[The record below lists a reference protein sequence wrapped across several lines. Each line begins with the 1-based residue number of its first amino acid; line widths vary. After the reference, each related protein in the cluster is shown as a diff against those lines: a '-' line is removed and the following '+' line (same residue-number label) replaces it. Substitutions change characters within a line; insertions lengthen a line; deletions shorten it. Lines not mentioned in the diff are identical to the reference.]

1 MNINNL
7 LTPAT
12 RPRAC
17 PPHHLGTSTMTRKRK
32 RQAVR
37 AAMPVT
43 QAARLMHTVTLL
55 LSVLCATAPST
66 VDRSMS
72 VITYHVQPPPDAA
85 VVRDDD
91 EAAEADGSPARP
103 FRSLTAARDAVRA
116 VLSEFEARVTVVVG
130 AGTYAEHLELTPADS
145 GRARRPVVWRAAQ
158 DAPVLISGGLH
169 VPAATFS
176 PWTQG
181 PAGAMRS
188 NLTALGLNDL
198 GALTP
203 AVESGPV
210 ELGAS
215 SRGHG
220 GGSTGTAELFFADE
234 PMHMARWPN
243 LFKNGSVQWAYTGS
257 GFPHNCS
264 TACTGFHWKTAPP
277 NSAKWAA
284 EIRTGQPYLHGYWMW
299 DWRDVYMPLSG
310 VDTAAGVVSGP
321 AASLLPKV
329 GKGARWHTVNM
340 LCELDSPG
348 EYFISRNGSDA
359 GMLYFIPPAS
369 ANQGAL
375 DSAFVSVAEHVVSM
389 AAGTSFIT
397 LEGISFSHARD
408 AIVTATGPVANIT
421 IRNCTVSN
429 GGGGGISI
437 SGRGIAIEDS
447 VVFGLAG
454 TGVEIRGGHH
464 TTLARGDNLVRGNH
478 IHSYAR
484 WFRTYH
490 PGVLWG
496 GVGNWFQDNHIENA
510 PHNAFLGGG
519 NEATCTSGN
528 PSWEA
533 GDDAICG
540 GNDNIFERNL
550 IESVCYE
557 TDDSGAFYSCGQQG
571 TSYVQRGNVIRNN
584 TFKNVRMRDEINLGN
599 PVISAICKPLTSPR
613 ASCACCL

>member
-1 MNINNL
+1 MVPL
-7 LTPAT
+7 VSGSGSGS
-12 RPRAC
+12 C
-17 PPHHLGTSTMTRKRK
+17 SGSM
-32 RQAVR
+32 
-37 AAMPVT
+37 MPVMR
-43 QAARLMHTVTLL
+43 AARLVHTVVVL
-55 LSVLCATAPST
+55 LSVLCATAPSSI
-66 VDRSMS
+66 DRSMA
-72 VITYHVQPPPDAA
+72 VITYHVQPPPEDLPAA
-85 VVRDDD
+85 APD
-91 EAAEADGSPARP
+91 EAAADGSPARP

-116 VLSEFEARVTVVVG
+116 ALSEVDARITVMVG

-145 GRARRPVVWRAAQ
+145 GRASAPVVWRAAQ
-158 DAPVLISGGLH
+158 NAPVSISGGLH

-203 AVESGPV
+203 AESSAV
-210 ELGAS
+210 ELGAN

-220 GGSTGTAELFFADE
+220 GGSTGTAELFFADQ

-243 LFKNGSVQWAYTGS
+243 LFKNGSVQWAYTSS
-257 GFPHNCS
+257 GFPQNCS

-277 NSAKWAA
+277 NAAKWAA
-284 EIRTGQPYLHGYWMW
+284 EIRTRQPYLHGYFLW

-310 VDTAAGVVSGP
+310 VDTTAGVVSGP
-321 AASLLPKV
+321 DASLLPKV

-369 ANQGAL
+369 ASPGTL
-375 DSAFVSVAEHVVSM
+375 DSAFVSVAQHVVSM
-389 AAGTSFIT
+389 AAGTSFVT

-408 AIVTATGPVANIT
+408 TIVTATGPVANIT

-429 GGGGGISI
+429 GGGGGINI
-437 SGRGIAIEDS
+437 SGTGIAIEDS

-464 TTLARGDNLVRGNH
+464 KTLERGDNLVRRNH

-519 NEATCTSGN
+519 NEATCTSDN

-533 GDDAICG
+533 GDDGICG

-571 TSYVQRGNVIRNN
+571 TSYVQRGNIIRNN
-584 TFKNVRMRDEINLGN
+584 TFRNVRMRDEINLGN
-599 PVISAICKPLTSPR
+599 PVISAICKPPDLTSLRPSFR
-613 ASCACCL
+613 APVSCCL